1 MTVGEYITD
10 RFQTFGVSLSE
21 ADLFD
26 VTLSDP
32 DISLETEITK
42 ENREQVL
49 RAMTGIIPAILAMPE
64 SVNENGF
71 SVQWD
76 KSGLREYYR
85 MLCNQLGIACEAGS
99 SISDASHILYFL
111 HKESPQTDSN
121 GDTIPGTGKE
131 EWVEVCRCR
140 CDDNEASK
148 TVGINGQA
156 YVYRYHIVLSG
167 QKKFSIG
174 DRVRA
179 CYPNGELRGEGTIAV
194 PGRCNFLGYSEIWI

>member
-99 SISDASHILYFL
+99 SISDASDLL
-111 HKESPQTDSN
+111 
-121 GDTIPGTGKE
+121 
-131 EWVEVCRCR
+131 
-140 CDDNEASK
+140 
-148 TVGINGQA
+148 
-156 YVYRYHIVLSG
+156 
-167 QKKFSIG
+167 
-174 DRVRA
+174 
-179 CYPNGELRGEGTIAV
+179 
-194 PGRCNFLGYSEIWI
+194 

>member
-32 DISLETEITK
+32 EITK

-99 SISDASHILYFL
+99 SISDASDL
-111 HKESPQTDSN
+111 
-121 GDTIPGTGKE
+121 
-131 EWVEVCRCR
+131 W
-140 CDDNEASK
+140 
-148 TVGINGQA
+148 
-156 YVYRYHIVLSG
+156 
-167 QKKFSIG
+167 
-174 DRVRA
+174 
-179 CYPNGELRGEGTIAV
+179 
-194 PGRCNFLGYSEIWI
+194 